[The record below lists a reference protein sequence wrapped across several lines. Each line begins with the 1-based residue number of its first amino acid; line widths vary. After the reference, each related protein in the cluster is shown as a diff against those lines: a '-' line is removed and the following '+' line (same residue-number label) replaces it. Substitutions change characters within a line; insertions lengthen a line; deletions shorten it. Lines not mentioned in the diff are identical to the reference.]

1 MKKILILTCFTL
13 LTASAS
19 LQAQEFKA
27 KFNGRQ
33 DRKVVLEMQGNDV
46 TVEGYDGDDLIIR
59 GNGYEAPPKQ
69 AQGLRP
75 LYNGAVDN
83 TQIGLSVTPGSGNT
97 LRVVNATRQ
106 GATYS
111 IRVPHRTALVFT
123 QTNWNSG
130 DLVIRDVEGSIEAT
144 LKSGDLKLVNVSGP
158 VVANSVSG
166 DVTISF
172 TGMRQEPSS
181 ISLVSGDLDITMPAA
196 SKANLALRSIS
207 GEIYTDFDLNL
218 GKGPGNM
225 SRVGGQTISGNIN
238 GGGAATL
245 SLKTI
250 SGDIFVRKAK

>member
-1 MKKILILTCFTL
+1 MNKIVVLTFFTL
-13 LTASAS
+13 LSASAS

-33 DRKVVLEMQGNDV
+33 DRKVVLEMQGSEV
-46 TVEGYDGDDLIIR
+46 TVEGYDGDELVIR
-59 GNGYEAPPKQ
+59 GNGYDAPPKQ

-75 LYNGAVDN
+75 VYNSAEDN

-97 LRVVNATRQ
+97 LRVVKASRQ
-106 GATYS
+106 SATYT
-111 IRVPHRTALVFT
+111 IRVPRRTALVFT

-144 LKSGDLKLVNVSGP
+144 VKSGDLKLLNVSGP

-166 DVTISF
+166 DITVRF
-172 TGMRQEPSS
+172 TGMRPEPSS
-181 ISLVSGDLDITMPAA
+181 ISLVSGDLDVTMPAA

-218 GKGPGNM
+218 GKGPENM
-225 SRVGGQTISGNIN
+225 TRIGGQTISGNIN
-238 GGGAATL
+238 GGGGATL